1 MSNPT
6 QAPHRPHCYRCDKP
20 AAMCLCARIPTLRNR
35 TGLQILQHSGE
46 RRHPLGTARLLKLG
60 LQNVGLH
67 VLFSN
72 HLDGSCPPVD
82 LPPGSGLLYPSADA
96 RDLAEL
102 PPGEAPAHLV
112 VIDGTWDQAHRVY
125 RDNAWIR
132 ALPHYRLHP
141 DAPSNYRIRREP
153 RFECLSTLEAVAIA
167 IRILEPEL
175 DGVDALVGAFEGMID
190 DQIQAAADSTRPG
203 RGIVVTPPPRPA
215 PRPAFRPDERV
226 IVAYVEPVAEAPHSH
241 ALRDLLQ
248 LTAVSLDTGDVFDAL
263 IRQDTPP
270 EAYHLRRLRLDP
282 AALDTAVSLED
293 ALDAFGRFCG
303 PASVLA
309 SWHVC
314 THRLLETLDPVGAR
328 HVLLKGEW
336 ANRTR
341 AKVPALHDVV
351 RGLGLTLEPL
361 AVRGRAGAQLTLG
374 LALTRHLRGE
384 APASVDAP

>member
-1 MSNPT
+1 
-6 QAPHRPHCYRCDKP
+6 
-20 AAMCLCARIPTLRNR
+20 MCLCARIPTLQNR

-60 LQNVGLH
+60 LQQVDLH

-72 HLDGSCPPVD
+72 HADGTCPPVA
-82 LPPGSGLLYPSADA
+82 LPPGSGLLYPSPDA
-96 RDLAEL
+96 RDLASL

-167 IRILEPEL
+167 IRILEPDL
-175 DGVDALVGAFEGMID
+175 DGVDALVGAFEEMID
-190 DQIQAAADSTRPG
+190 DQIRAAALAARPG

-215 PRPAFRPDERV
+215 PRPTFLPDERV
-226 IVAYVEPVAEAPHSH
+226 IVAYAEPVAQAPNSH
-241 ALRDLLQ
+241 ALRDLLH
-248 LTAVSLDTGDVFDAL
+248 LTAVALDTGAVFDAL
-263 IRQDTPP
+263 IRHDEPP
-270 EAYHLRRLRLDP
+270 DAYHLGRLRLD
-282 AALDTAVSLED
+282 AS
-293 ALDAFGRFCG
+293 ALDAAVPLDDALAAFARFCG
-303 PASVLA
+303 PAPALA
-309 SWHVC
+309 SWHLC
-314 THRLLETLDPVGAR
+314 THRLLETLDPVCAR

-341 AKVPALHDVV
+341 TRVPALDDVV
-351 RGLGLTLEPL
+351 RGLGLASAPL
-361 AVRGRAGAQLTLG
+361 AVRGRAGAQLTL
-374 LALTRHLRGE
+374 AMAVARHLRGE
-384 APASVDAP
+384 APGGAP